1 MTNER
6 KSFEH
11 EVAPALP
18 LPSSQTTPG
27 ITRRDVLALLAAFGV
42 PDTAFAAP
50 PDSPLASDPVVVA
63 PKSYRVV
70 FENEM
75 VRVLEYNNRPGLGP
89 CGLGRHYHPRH
100 LDVFLSEFIGQMT
113 REDGTVSKSKGKTK
127 IGQVAWYEAEWHEV
141 ENIDKSATRM
151 LMVELKDANWK
162 PSTG

>member
-1 MTNER
+1 MKDEH
-6 KSFEH
+6 KSSLRQA
-11 EVAPALP
+11 VLT
-18 LPSSQTTPG
+18 LTSSDSRLTSG

-42 PDTAFAAP
+42 PDAALAAP
-50 PDSPLASDPVVVA
+50 PDSALASDPVVVA

-100 LDVFLSEFIGQMT
+100 LDVFLSEFSGQMT